1 MCRGIGYNH
10 TGLSALAQKEAEFML
25 QSFNPL
31 VQYGCSAQLQLLLCA
46 VFAPM
51 CTDKVAAP
59 IGPCRGLCHAVRRR
73 CLPVLQ
79 GFGFPWPASLNC
91 SLFPADNNHETIL
104 IAAMLTATLLP
115 PPIAVLPCPGP
126 APAAY
131 AARHAALSRS
141 PLDCPHPLEPRCLP
155 SLSSA
160 GRLSAGSRSV
170 RSHAGVCSHT
180 PGRQM
185 RPVATDSRHPSP
197 QQPSPQSFCPVS
209 LRIGQSQRSHRTRHY
224 SRHSSSDTF
233 LIDQDRNLIVVV
245 VVPEG
250 PPGVPSRCQPACDA
264 DVAWAAAEKRL
275 AEAWA
280 TGWAAVG
287 FAASLGAALTLV
299 GGGGGGRGRQGGG
312 GAGSS
317 GAASARSPPAVAFL
331 ALSHNLCAVGWA
343 VRAAAGRRAVACSAA
358 HALLMTRD
366 GLANANCAVV
376 FLLLYYFGTAA
387 SVWWVVLCLSWFLS
401 AGGGWSA
408 ERVQQQ
414 SSLFHLAGWGLPA
427 VCTVAV
433 LVLRHVDADELT
445 GSCYV
450 GNHSARSL
458 LVFVVVP
465 QLAWLCAGCALLA
478 AGWLGCRRRRGAAAR
493 MRTLGPDAK
502 LNQVSAAPPH
512 PPPICQNCCLLSF
525 YKSNKSLY
533 CYY

>member
-1 MCRGIGYNH
+1 M
-10 TGLSALAQKEAEFML
+10 
-25 QSFNPL
+25 PL
-31 VQYGCSAQLQLLLCA
+31 IS
-46 VFAPM
+46 
-51 CTDKVAAP
+51 
-59 IGPCRGLCHAVRRR
+59 
-73 CLPVLQ
+73 
-79 GFGFPWPASLNC
+79 
-91 SLFPADNNHETIL
+91 
-104 IAAMLTATLLP
+104 
-115 PPIAVLPCPGP
+115 P
-126 APAAY
+126 AP
-131 AARHAALSRS
+131 RS
-141 PLDCPHPLEPRCLP
+141 P
-155 SLSSA
+155 
-160 GRLSAGSRSV
+160 
-170 RSHAGVCSHT
+170 
-180 PGRQM
+180 
-185 RPVATDSRHPSP
+185 
-197 QQPSPQSFCPVS
+197 
-209 LRIGQSQRSHRTRHY
+209 
-224 SRHSSSDTF
+224 
-233 LIDQDRNLIVVV
+233 
-245 VVPEG
+245 G

-465 QLAWLCAGCALLA
+465 QLAWLCAGGALLA

-502 LNQVSAAPPH
+502 LNQGELCRLGALAGACAVPAVLSLVALLVEYGARRPHEAGATPLWAPLLRLAAGQAGAVAVAGWVWLCSPPPCRSLRAWRRLQPCKQPPPASAAPAPPPH
-512 PPPICQNCCLLSF
+512 PPPLYYQPAALARPPYQHAASSTTAQLVHLQHSAAHAAQPLLPAALGQHQPLLLPAAPAAHVHGGHKPARKHRSS
-525 YKSNKSLY
+525 KHTKHGSETTV
-533 CYY
+533 